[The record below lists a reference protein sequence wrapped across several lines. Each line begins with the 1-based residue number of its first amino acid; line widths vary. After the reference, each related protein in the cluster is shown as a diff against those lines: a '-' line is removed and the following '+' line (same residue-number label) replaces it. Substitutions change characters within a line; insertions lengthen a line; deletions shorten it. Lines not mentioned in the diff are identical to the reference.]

1 MFSTGSHTRKMNGK
15 LIKDDNYKLK
25 VNPFNKGLV
34 YLNTKQKKGKKYEKY
49 ENNFNNREDFMK
61 NFLANERSLFKMN
74 KNIGQQTKKR
84 NHTPKSKQQK
94 SKQQKSKQQKPKQQK
109 PKQQK
114 PKQQK
119 PKQQK
124 SKLFYKTRFKQLQQK
139 QQKQQKKQKQQTEKI
154 KRQIKHLQRSLS

>member
-1 MFSTGSHTRKMNGK
+1 MVFKMFSTGSHTRKMNGK
-15 LIKDDNYKLK
+15 LIKDDSYKLK

-49 ENNFNNREDFMK
+49 ETNFNNREDFMK

-84 NHTPKSKQQK
+84 NHTP
-94 SKQQKSKQQKPKQQK
+94 
-109 PKQQK
+109 K

>member
-1 MFSTGSHTRKMNGK
+1 MVFKMFSTGSHTRKMNGK
-15 LIKDDNYKLK
+15 LIKDDNYVLK

-49 ENNFNNREDFMK
+49 ETNFDDKEDFMK
-61 NFLANERSLFKMN
+61 QFNENERSLFKMN
-74 KNIGQQTKKR
+74 KNIGKQTKK
-84 NHTPKSKQQK
+84 
-94 SKQQKSKQQKPKQQK
+94 QKPKKQK
-109 PKQQK
+109 PKK
-114 PKQQK
+114 QK

>member
-1 MFSTGSHTRKMNGK
+1 MVFKMFSTGSHTRKMNGK
-15 LIKDDNYKLK
+15 LIKDDSYKLK

-49 ENNFNNREDFMK
+49 ETNFNNREDFMK

-84 NHTPKSKQQK
+84 NHTPKPKQQK
-94 SKQQKSKQQKPKQQK
+94 SKQQKSR
-109 PKQQK
+109 
-114 PKQQK
+114 
-119 PKQQK
+119 
-124 SKLFYKTRFKQLQQK
+124 LFYKTRFKQLQQK

>member
-1 MFSTGSHTRKMNGK
+1 MVFKMFSTGSHTRKMNGK
-15 LIKDDNYKLK
+15 LIKDDSYKLK

-49 ENNFNNREDFMK
+49 ETNFNNREDFMK

-84 NHTPKSKQQK
+84 NHTP
-94 SKQQKSKQQKPKQQK
+94 KPKQQK

>member
-1 MFSTGSHTRKMNGK
+1 MVFKMFSTGSHTRKMNEK
-15 LIKDDNYKLK
+15 LIKHDEYELH
-25 VNPFNKGLV
+25 VNPNNKGLV
-34 YLNTKQKKGKKYEKY
+34 SLFTKQKDGNAY
-49 ENNFNNREDFMK
+49 NNYQHNYHNREDFMK

-84 NHTPKSKQQK
+84 NHTPKP
-94 SKQQKSKQQKPKQQK
+94 KQQKPKQQK

>member
-1 MFSTGSHTRKMNGK
+1 MVFKMFSTGSHTRKMNGK
-15 LIKDDNYKLK
+15 LIKDDSYKLK

-49 ENNFNNREDFMK
+49 ETNFNNREDFMK

-84 NHTPKSKQQK
+84 NHTPK
-94 SKQQKSKQQKPKQQK
+94 
-109 PKQQK
+109 

-124 SKLFYKTRFKQLQQK
+124 SRLFYKTRFKQLQQK

>member
-1 MFSTGSHTRKMNGK
+1 MVFKMFSTGSHTRKMNEK
-15 LIKDDNYKLK
+15 LIKHDEYELH
-25 VNPFNKGLV
+25 VNPNNKGLV
-34 YLNTKQKKGKKYEKY
+34 SLFTKQKDGNAY
-49 ENNFNNREDFMK
+49 NNYQHNYHNREDFMK

-84 NHTPKSKQQK
+84 NHTP
-94 SKQQKSKQQKPKQQK
+94 KPKQQK

>member
-1 MFSTGSHTRKMNGK
+1 MVFKMFSTGSHTRKMNGK
-15 LIKDDNYKLK
+15 LIKDDSYKLK

-49 ENNFNNREDFMK
+49 ETNFNNREDFMK

-84 NHTPKSKQQK
+84 NHTPK
-94 SKQQKSKQQKPKQQK
+94 

-124 SKLFYKTRFKQLQQK
+124 SRLFYKTRFKQLQQK

>member
-1 MFSTGSHTRKMNGK
+1 MVFKMFSTGSHTRKMNGK
-15 LIKDDNYKLK
+15 LIKDDSYKLK

-49 ENNFNNREDFMK
+49 ETNFDDKEDFMK
-61 NFLANERSLFKMN
+61 QFNENERSLFKMN

-84 NHTPKSKQQK
+84 NHTPK
-94 SKQQKSKQQKPKQQK
+94 

-124 SKLFYKTRFKQLQQK
+124 SRLFYKTRFKQLQQK

>member
-1 MFSTGSHTRKMNGK
+1 MVFKMFSTGSHTRKMNGK

-84 NHTPKSKQQK
+84 NHTPK
-94 SKQQKSKQQKPKQQK
+94 PKQQK

>member
-1 MFSTGSHTRKMNGK
+1 MVFKMFSTGSHTRKMNEK
-15 LIKDDNYKLK
+15 LIKHDEYELH
-25 VNPFNKGLV
+25 VNPNNKGLV
-34 YLNTKQKKGKKYEKY
+34 SLFTKQKDGNAY
-49 ENNFNNREDFMK
+49 NNYQHNYHNREDFMK

-84 NHTPKSKQQK
+84 NHTP
-94 SKQQKSKQQKPKQQK
+94 K